1 MTKLKPL
8 GNRVLLEAVK
18 EEKKKG
24 GIILP
29 DTLEKGRPEKG
40 IVLAV
45 GPGKVDDNGKKIPMS
60 IKKGDKVYFRKY
72 SEDAIK
78 VGSEEYLIVSED
90 NILAVE

>member
-1 MTKLKPL
+1 M
-8 GNRVLLEAVK
+8 LEAVK
-18 EEKKKG
+18 EEKKRG

-45 GPGKVDDNGKKIPMS
+45 GPGKIDENGKKVPMNV
-60 IKKGDKVYFRKY
+60 KKGDKVYFRKY

-78 VGSEEYLIVSED
+78 VGDEEYLIVSED
-90 NILAVE
+90 NILAIE

>member
-1 MTKLKPL
+1 MHIKPL

-40 IVLAV
+40 VVLAV
-45 GPGKVDDNGKKIPMS
+45 GPGKIDDNGKKIPMS

-72 SEDAIK
+72 TEDAIK
-78 VGSEEYLIVSED
+78 VGGEEYLIVSED